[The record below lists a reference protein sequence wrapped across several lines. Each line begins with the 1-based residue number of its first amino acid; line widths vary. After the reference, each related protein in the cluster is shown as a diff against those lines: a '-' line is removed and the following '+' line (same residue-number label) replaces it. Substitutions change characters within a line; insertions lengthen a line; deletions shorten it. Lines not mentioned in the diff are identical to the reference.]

1 MSKEAIAMIG
11 VEPLNA
17 LRVAQDHS
25 VTDEQIVSRVL
36 AGEVDVFEVL
46 MRRHNQRLFR
56 ISRSIVR
63 TDEDAEDVVQEAYL
77 QAYCHLA
84 DFEGRS
90 KFSTWLTKI
99 AVHEALA
106 KQRRVRRRFPAVG
119 AEDGDYVERLAS
131 PDRDPEREVVNDDL
145 GRILEGAVDSLPASY
160 RSVFVLRHIEG
171 LDTADTADYLGLGQ
185 EAVKTRLHRARS
197 LLQRRLQERIGEAT
211 PLAFRFLGA
220 RCDRL
225 TQTVLQRL
233 RYCRPRPLT
242 KTRYFS
248 RLRSTSRMGT
258 RVETARSCVPSVVQR
273 FSTK

>member
-1 MSKEAIAMIG
+1 MSKEAIAMSG

-17 LRVAQDHS
+17 LRVTQDHS
-25 VTDEQIVSRVL
+25 VTDEQVVSRVL
-36 AGEVDVFEVL
+36 EGELDAFEVL
-46 MRRHNQRLFR
+46 MRRYNQLLFR
-56 ISRSIVR
+56 VSRSIVR

-106 KQRRVRRRFPAVG
+106 KRRRSQRRFPVG

-131 PDRDPEREVVNDDL
+131 PDRDPEREVVNDEL
-145 GRILEGAVDSLPASY
+145 GRILEAAVASLPTSY
-160 RSVFVLRHIEG
+160 RSVFILRHIEG
-171 LDTADTADYLGLGQ
+171 LDTTDTAGCLGLGH

-197 LLQRRLQERIGEAT
+197 LLRRRLQGQLGEAT
-211 PLAFRFLGA
+211 RWAFRFLGA

-225 TQTVLQRL
+225 TQTVLTRLHHGRPRL
-233 RYCRPRPLT
+233 RT
-242 KTRYFS
+242 KTSGLS
-248 RLRSTSRMGT
+248 RLRSTSQMGT
-258 RVETARSCVPSVVQR
+258 TVERMRCRIPSAMQR